1 MIVLLKNVEKKYAL
15 ICPCIPDPPPLKSG
29 KSTGSF
35 FIKGQKVSDQ
45 KSKLSWVPDVH
56 FALNLITNNLM
67 NGP

>member
-1 MIVLLKNVEKKYAL
+1 MPLHSY
-15 ICPCIPDPPPLKSG
+15 IPDPPLKSV

>member
-1 MIVLLKNVEKKYAL
+1 MPLHSR
-15 ICPCIPDPPPLKSG
+15 PPPLKSV